1 MTEKTTVTGTL
12 ATVSVN
18 RAGQYLFDLAQCDV
32 TGRNPKH
39 GPSNHNFLMSD
50 DKALAI
56 ANSDGAF
63 PTGVRVKVTGRFK
76 PNLSSDTTNTRFD
89 NAVSRKLTHVKII
102 SVDGVEVTAW
112 SQRVGST
119 TDVDGV
125 DVLVRKAEEAEKAM
139 VSKAPPEQPGTITD
153 PTAAYENA
161 MRIVRRQRKLKNP
174 KLSQQEIWQ
183 VRDALNLL
191 AEKLGIA

>member
-12 ATVSVN
+12 ATVGVN
-18 RAGQYLFDLAQCDV
+18 RAGQYLFNLSQCDV
-32 TGRNPKH
+32 
-39 GPSNHNFLMSD
+39 GPSNQNFLMS

-56 ANSDGAF
+56 ANDDGAF

-76 PNLSSDTTNTRFD
+76 PNPSSDDMNTV
-89 NAVSRKLTHVKII
+89 VSRKLTHVKII

-125 DVLVRKAEEAEKAM
+125 DVLVREAEEAEKAM

-153 PTAAYENA
+153 PTVAYENA
-161 MRIVRRQRKLKNP
+161 MRIVRRQRRLKNP

>member
-18 RAGQYLFDLAQCDV
+18 SANQYQLKFCNCDE
-32 TGRNPKH
+32 
-39 GPSNHNFLMSD
+39 GPSNQHFLISD
-50 DKALAI
+50 KVRAI
-56 ANSDGAF
+56 ANGDGDF
-63 PTGVRVKVTGRFK
+63 PLGVRVKVTGRYN
-76 PNLSSDTTNTRFD
+76 PNSTSKDPNSV
-89 NAVSRKLTHVKII
+89 VSRKLTHVKIV

-112 SQRVGST
+112 SQRVGSST
-119 TDVDGV
+119 QDSGAVADAEN
-125 DVLVRKAEEAEKAM
+125 RIKEAEEAEKVM
-139 VSKAPPEQPGTITD
+139 VNRAPPEQPGAITD
-153 PTAAYENA
+153 PSVAYENA
-161 MRIVRRQRKLKNP
+161 MRIVRRQRRLKNP

>member
-12 ATVSVN
+12 AAVSVN
-18 RAGQYLFDLAQCDV
+18 RAGQHLFDLAQCDD
-32 TGRNPKH
+32 
-39 GPSNHNFLMSD
+39 GPSNQNFLMY
-50 DKALAI
+50 DKALAV
-56 ANSDGAF
+56 ANGDGAF
-63 PTGVRVKVTGRFK
+63 PLGARVKVTGRFK
-76 PNLSSDTTNTRFD
+76 TSSAPDDANTV
-89 NAVSRKLTHVKII
+89 VSRKLTHVKIV

-125 DVLVRKAEEAEKAM
+125 AVLVRKAEESEKDM

-153 PTAAYENA
+153 PTAAYDNA

-174 KLSQQEIWQ
+174 QLSQQEIWQ

>member
-12 ATVSVN
+12 ATVGVN
-18 RAGQYLFDLAQCDV
+18 RAGQYLFDLSQCDV
-32 TGRNPKH
+32 
-39 GPSNHNFLMSD
+39 GPSNQNFLMS

-63 PTGVRVKVTGRFK
+63 PLGVRVKVTGRFK
-76 PNLSSDTTNTRFD
+76 RKHSLLDTNTRFD

>member
-18 RAGQYLFDLAQCDV
+18 RTGQYLFYLTQCDD
-32 TGRNPKH
+32 
-39 GPSNHNFLMSD
+39 GPSNQKFLMS

-56 ANSDGAF
+56 ANGDGAF
-63 PTGVRVKVTGRFK
+63 PLGVRVKVTGRYN
-76 PNLSSDTTNTRFD
+76 PNSSPKDINRD
-89 NAVSRKLTHVKII
+89 SVVSRKLTHVKIV

-125 DVLVRKAEEAEKAM
+125 DVLVRKAEKLEEAMAN
-139 VSKAPPEQPGTITD
+139 KAPPEQPGTITD
-153 PTAAYENA
+153 PAVAYDNA
-161 MRIVRRQRKLKNP
+161 MRIVRRQRRLKNP

>member
-1 MTEKTTVTGTL
+1 MTEKTEKTTVTGTL
-12 ATVSVN
+12 AAVSVN
-18 RAGQYLFDLAQCDV
+18 RAGQYLFDLAACDV
-32 TGRNPKH
+32 TGRNPTH

-50 DKALAI
+50 DKALVI
-56 ANSDGAF
+56 ANGDGAF
-63 PTGVRVKVTGRFK
+63 PLGARVKVTSRVRT
-76 PNLSSDTTNTRFD
+76 SSSPDYANTV
-89 NAVSRKLTHVKII
+89 VSRKLTHVKII

-125 DVLVRKAEEAEKAM
+125 DVLVREAEKAEEAM
-139 VSKAPPEQPGTITD
+139 VNKAPPEQPGTITD
-153 PTAAYENA
+153 PTVAYENA
-161 MRIVRRQRKLKNP
+161 MRIVRRQRRLKNP